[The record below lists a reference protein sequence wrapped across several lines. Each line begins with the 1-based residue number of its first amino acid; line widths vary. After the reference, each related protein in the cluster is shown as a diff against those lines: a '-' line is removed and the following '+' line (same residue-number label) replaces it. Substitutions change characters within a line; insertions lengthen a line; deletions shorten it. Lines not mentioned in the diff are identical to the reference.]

1 MKKVTESQ
9 MRFEAMESA
18 DAVEKQYRDCG
29 GVVEAVASNLR
40 DQAPSMV
47 VTCARGSSDH
57 AATFA
62 KYLFETQLGWVTA
75 SAAPSV
81 NSVYRSPLRLANSLM
96 LAISQSGASPDLL
109 SSVEH
114 AAAQGARTLAM
125 VNAPDSLLS
134 FRADWTIPLSAGP
147 EMSVAATKSYITS
160 LSALAWLVAAI
171 KDGTAD
177 NALIAGL
184 PDLLRRARS
193 LDWSPL
199 VNALVEARGMF
210 IIGRGPA
217 LGIAQEAALKLKETS
232 GLHAEA
238 FSAAE
243 VKHGPIALAATGI
256 PMLFFRQNDASG
268 PGVDALAAEMAAMGV
283 RTFVAGA
290 DIAGATTLPTVTA
303 DPVMESILQIQ
314 SFYIA
319 ASQLALARGLNPD
332 DPPLLKKV
340 TETV

>member
-1 MKKVTESQ
+1 MPEYAQTL
-9 MRFEAMESA
+9 MYAEAMESA
-18 DAVEKQYRDCG
+18 NS
-29 GVVEAVASNLR
+29 VASLFANNGAIVADVAANLR
-40 DQAPSMV
+40 AKPPAMV

-62 KYLFETQLGWVTA
+62 KYLFETRLGWVTA

-81 NSVYRSPLRLANSLM
+81 SSIYRSPLRLSAGLM

-109 SSVEH
+109 SSVEQ

-125 VNAPDSLLS
+125 VNAAGSPLAD
-134 FRADWTIPLSAGP
+134 RAGWTIPLSAGP
-147 EMSVAATKSYITS
+147 ERSVAATKSYIAS
-160 LSALAWLVAAI
+160 LAAVAWLVDAI
-171 KDGTAD
+171 HLGSAD
-177 NALIAGL
+177 VPLLSQLPALL
-184 PDLLRRARS
+184 NRAQA

-199 VNALVEARGMF
+199 VDALTTARGMF

-243 VKHGPIALAATGI
+243 VKHGPMALAATGI
-256 PMLFFRQNDASG
+256 PMLFFRQNDASAA
-268 PGVDALAAEMAAMGV
+268 GVDALAAEMVALGV
-283 RTFVAGA
+283 QTFVAGA
-290 DIAGATTLPTVTA
+290 DIPGAINLPSLAA
-303 DPVMESILQIQ
+303 DPVVESILQIQ

-319 ASQLALARGLNPD
+319 ASRLAVARGFDPD
-332 DPPLLKKV
+332 VPPLLKKV
-340 TETV
+340 TETI